1 LNLEEDNVGV
11 VLLGPSV
18 GIKKVL
24 LLKNTTYLQWR
35 ANGRTCSYTL
45 GFPIDGKG
53 PIGGDLYQMPLER
66 KAPGVISSTSNGAI
80 TNRD

>member
-18 GIKKVL
+18 GIKEGSIAKRTQRIASKVGE
-24 LLKNTTYLQWR
+24 QMV
-35 ANGRTCSYTL
+35 GRVVNTL

-66 KAPGVISSTSNGAI
+66 KAPGVIFVNQ
-80 TNRD
+80 